1 MRVMRK
7 HPMILGLTALIAG
20 ASYAGCLDSASA
32 LYAAGARDYDSI
44 SLCRAIDVA
53 ATCPVSKSLDKFAA
67 DLIAG
72 RANWRLQL
80 IAYCRKDRAGI
91 ERYGMR
97 AQKALDQADK
107 HSTGAYEIWQCR
119 AFVYLLMA
127 DLGGIRFGAVYGPK
141 IAQARDAMNRLRP
154 LAFESRLV
162 TAVSVL
168 TAPSF
173 AGGNVR
179 KGMDSLVALSRQ
191 YPDSIEVN
199 MQLASGYIM
208 LKRADYARR
217 ELGAVLARNPRHLL
231 AAETLRNIGR

>member
-1 MRVMRK
+1 MIDVRK
-7 HPMILGLTALIAG
+7 YLMIPGLTAAIAA
-20 ASYAGCLDSASA
+20 ASYAGYLDSASA
-32 LYAAGARDYDSI
+32 LYATGARDYDSMA
-44 SLCRAIDVA
+44 LFRAIDVA
-53 ATCPVSKSLDKFAA
+53 VACPVSKSLDKFAA
-67 DLIAG
+67 DLIVG
-72 RANWRLQL
+72 QANWRLQL
-80 IAYCRKDRAGI
+80 IAYCRNDRAGI

-162 TAVSVL
+162 TAVSAL

-179 KGMDSLVALSRQ
+179 KGMDSLQALSREF
-191 YPDSIEVN
+191 PDSIEVN

-208 LKRADYARR
+208 LKRTDDAWR
-217 ELGAVLARNPRHLL
+217 ELAAVLARNPRHLL
-231 AAETLRNIGR
+231 ALVTQRNIRQ